1 MDVAIRNTKNGR
13 NKENHGEKTVITRR
27 LLLAATAATVA
38 SPAVLRA
45 APTKLKLSHYLPPQ
59 HQSHLEFQRWAD
71 ELRQK
76 TGGQLDIEV
85 YPAGQMGPP
94 PRQFDLARTGVA
106 DLSFVY
112 TALSPGR
119 FPLTDLLGA
128 PFLFTDSNRRPIT
141 TAQASLITTNL
152 RDRVAHEYAGTEVLY
167 FVVSTALGLFMRD
180 KFVKSPD
187 DLKGLRI
194 RPTSATAA
202 SHLQAWGASPTTIG
216 PTELADALSKGV
228 VDGAIFNFE
237 GGKVFQL
244 QQAVKRVSLIA
255 DSVGIFCLVMNSQA
269 MKSLPKEMQQAIA
282 ETTGPA
288 AGQRVGGLYD
298 SSEAAG
304 RKVFEQSGVEISQID
319 GDAATA
325 FEQKTKTITDQ
336 QIAALEAKGI
346 KATQLLD
353 EIRGQ
358 VAKA

>member
-1 MDVAIRNTKNGR
+1 MPV
-13 NKENHGEKTVITRR
+13 V
-27 LLLAATAATVA
+27 V
-38 SPAVLRA
+38 RA

-59 HQSHLEFQRWAD
+59 HQSHKEFQRWAA

-85 YPAGQMGPP
+85 FPAGQMGPP

-106 DLSFVY
+106 DLAFVY

-119 FPLTDLLGA
+119 FPMTDMLGA
-128 PFLFTDSNRRPIT
+128 PFLFAKADRQPIPS
-141 TAQASLITTNL
+141 ANASLITTNL
-152 RDRVAHEYAGTEVLY
+152 RDRLAGEYGGTEVLY

-180 KFVKSPD
+180 KTVKTPD

-244 QQAVKRVSLIA
+244 QQAVKHVSLVA

-269 MKSLPKEMQQAIA
+269 MTNLPKELQQAIS

-298 SSEAAG
+298 ASEAEG
-304 RKVFEQSGVEISQID
+304 RKVFEQAGVQIMQID
-319 GDAATA
+319 GDAAAA
-325 FEQKTKTITDQ
+325 FEQKTKAITEQ
-336 QIAALEAKGI
+336 QLAALEAKGL
-346 KATQLLD
+346 KARQLLAD
-353 EIRGQ
+353 VRAQ
-358 VAKA
+358 MAKA

>member
-1 MDVAIRNTKNGR
+1 M
-13 NKENHGEKTVITRR
+13 ITRR
-27 LLLAATAATVA
+27 TLLAAGAAVVA
-38 SPAVLRA
+38 MPAVVRA
-45 APTKLKLSHYLPPQ
+45 APIKLKLSHYLPPQ
-59 HQSHLEFQRWAD
+59 HQSHTEFLRWAD

-76 TGGQLDIEV
+76 TGGQLDVEV

-106 DLSFVY
+106 ELAYVY

-119 FPLTDLLGA
+119 FPMTDMLGA
-128 PFLFTDSNRRPIT
+128 PFLFAKPDRRPIS
-141 TAQASLITTNL
+141 TANASLITTDL
-152 RDRVAHEYAGTEVLY
+152 RDRLANEYAGTEVLY
-167 FVVSTALGLFMRD
+167 FVVSTALGLFMRT
-180 KFVKSPD
+180 KTVRTPD

-202 SHLQAWGASPTTIG
+202 SHLQAWGASPATIG
-216 PTELADALSKGV
+216 PAELADALDKGV

-237 GGKVFQL
+237 GGRVFQL
-244 QQAVKRVSLIA
+244 QQSVKHVSLIA
-255 DSVGIFCLVMNSQA
+255 NSVGIFCLVMNSQA

-304 RKVFEQSGVEISQID
+304 RKVFEQAGVEIAQID
-319 GDAATA
+319 GDAAGA
-325 FEQKTKTITDQ
+325 FEQKTKAITDQ
-336 QIAALEAKGI
+336 QMAALEAKGL
-346 KATQLLD
+346 KVGRLLAD
-353 EIRGQ
+353 VRAR

>member
-1 MDVAIRNTKNGR
+1 M
-13 NKENHGEKTVITRR
+13 ITRR
-27 LLLAATAATVA
+27 LLLATGAAAVA
-38 SPAVLRA
+38 MPAVVRA

-59 HQSHLEFQRWAD
+59 HQSHKEFQRWAD

-85 YPAGQMGPP
+85 FPAGQMGPP

-106 DLSFVY
+106 DLAFVY

-119 FPLTDLLGA
+119 FPMTDMLGA
-128 PFLFTDSNRRPIT
+128 PFLFTKTDRRPIA
-141 TAQASLITTNL
+141 TADASLITTNL
-152 RDRVAHEYAGTEVLY
+152 RDRLANEYAGTKVLY
-167 FVVSTALGLFMRD
+167 FVVSTALGLFMRN
-180 KFVKSPD
+180 KTVKTPD

-216 PTELADALSKGV
+216 PTELADALDKGV

-244 QQAVKRVSLIA
+244 QQSVKYVSLLA
-255 DSVGIFCLVMNSQA
+255 DSVGIFCLVVNSQA
-269 MKSLPKEMQQAIA
+269 MKNMPKELRQAIT

-298 SSEAAG
+298 ASEAEG
-304 RKVFEQSGVEISQID
+304 RKVFEQAGVQIAQID
-319 GDAATA
+319 GDAAAA
-325 FEQKTKTITDQ
+325 FELKTKAITEQ
-336 QIAALEAKGI
+336 QLAALESKGL
-346 KATQLLD
+346 KAHQLLAD
-353 EIRGQ
+353 VRAQI
-358 VAKA
+358 AKS

>member
-1 MDVAIRNTKNGR
+1 M
-13 NKENHGEKTVITRR
+13 
-27 LLLAATAATVA
+27 
-38 SPAVLRA
+38 PAVVRA

-59 HQSHLEFQRWAD
+59 HQSHKEFQRWAD

-76 TGGQLDIEV
+76 TGVQLDIEV
-85 YPAGQMGPP
+85 FPAGQMGPP

-106 DLSFVY
+106 DLAFVY

-119 FPLTDLLGA
+119 FPMTDMLGA
-128 PFLFTDSNRRPIT
+128 PFLFTKADRRPIP
-141 TAQASLITTNL
+141 TADASLITTNL
-152 RDRVAHEYAGTEVLY
+152 RDRLAGEYAGTEVLY

-180 KFVKSPD
+180 KTVKTPD

-216 PTELADALSKGV
+216 PTELADALAKGV

-244 QQAVKRVSLIA
+244 QQAVKHVSLVA

-269 MKSLPKEMQQAIA
+269 MKSLPKELQQAIT

-288 AGQRVGGLYD
+288 AGKRVGGLYD
-298 SSEAAG
+298 ASEAEGRTMFEKAG
-304 RKVFEQSGVEISQID
+304 VQIMEID
-319 GDAATA
+319 GDAAAA
-325 FEQKTKTITDQ
+325 FEQKTKAITEQ
-336 QIAALEAKGI
+336 QLATLEAKGI
-346 KATQLLD
+346 KAHQILAD
-353 EIRGQ
+353 VRAQI
-358 VAKA
+358 AKV